1 MNLARHNNGRIR
13 GRAMLM
19 ALLYALGINLLVFC
33 GAPLLQRSLE
43 HSSGTVLNEVTTFM
57 PINKPNIDEPE
68 PTPPPPPPKLQA
80 KVIEMKPLSATVN
93 LQRPQLSFEVNPRL
107 NMGMAVAPPGPAR
120 FELGDVDTLPMA
132 TGRIPPPYPYLARR
146 RGVEG
151 FVDIRFLVD
160 LEGNVRHLEVLR
172 AEPTGVFEE
181 TVLRTV
187 RRWRFKPGRKD
198 GAPVE
203 TWVETSV
210 RFSLDRR

>member
-1 MNLARHNNGRIR
+1 MNLVRRNNGRVR
-13 GRAMLM
+13 GRAMLT
-19 ALLYALGINLLVFC
+19 ALLCALGVNLLVFC
-33 GAPLLQRSLE
+33 GAPLLQRNLDRSTGPTLHE
-43 HSSGTVLNEVTTFM
+43 LTTFM
-57 PINKPNIDEPE
+57 PINKPDIDEPE
-68 PTPPPPPPKLQA
+68 PTPPPPPPKLET
-80 KVIEMKPLSATVN
+80 KVIEVKPLTNTVA
-93 LQRPQLSFEVNPRL
+93 LERPQLSFEVNPRL
-107 NMGMAVAPPGPAR
+107 DMGMAVAPPGPAR

-151 FVDIRFLVD
+151 YVDIRFLVD
-160 LEGNVRHLEVLR
+160 LEGNVRHLEVLK
-172 AEPTGVFEE
+172 AEPNGVFEE

-198 GAPVE
+198 GMPVE